1 MEPSFIQ
8 HTAYH
13 TDRANLVTIVS
24 PHGSHGSKF
33 WDYVP
38 EILKEPA
45 INENKELFLRY
56 LAIEKDTGA
65 NELAHAI
72 ASHFVSIDPSYGA
85 NVIEFDYPRGIVDGG
100 RILSH
105 CIRDCLPAQLKAQLT
120 PRLKSLHARS
130 LAKLEG
136 VYKELS
142 SKKGLLLD
150 IHTMAPYCPVDANGK
165 AKTIPVSFDTLAA
178 YVQQFID
185 AQISESNRRT
195 VDLIISDPSL
205 TKAIADQDLQLALQ
219 GVFSSRGIDFCENHP
234 YFAEEHFLMYQHFV
248 NAKAVAIDVPKDRI
262 ARLKG
267 KNEYF
272 DLADFELD
280 QKKID
285 HIAEAIASALH
296 LCLAAKR

>member
-24 PHGSHGSKF
+24 PHGSQGSAF

-45 INENKELFLRY
+45 IKKNIELFMRY
-56 LAIEKDTGA
+56 IAIEKDHGA

-72 ASHFVSIDPSYGA
+72 ASHFVSIDASYGA

-105 CIRDCLPAQLKAQLT
+105 CIRDCLPAPLKAQLT
-120 PRLKSLHARS
+120 PRLESLHARS

-136 VYKELS
+136 VYKELAC
-142 SKKGLLLD
+142 KKGLLLD
-150 IHTMAPYCPVDANGK
+150 IHTMAPYCPIDADGK
-165 AKTIPVSFDTLAA
+165 AQTMPVSFETLYD

-185 AQISESNRRT
+185 APISESNRRT

-205 TKAIADQDLQLALQ
+205 RKATADQDLQLALQ

-234 YFAEEHFLMYQHFV
+234 YFAEEHFLMYQHFI
-248 NAKAVAIDVPKDRI
+248 NAQAVAIDVPKDRI
-262 ARLKG
+262 ARLGG
-267 KNEYF
+267 KNEIF